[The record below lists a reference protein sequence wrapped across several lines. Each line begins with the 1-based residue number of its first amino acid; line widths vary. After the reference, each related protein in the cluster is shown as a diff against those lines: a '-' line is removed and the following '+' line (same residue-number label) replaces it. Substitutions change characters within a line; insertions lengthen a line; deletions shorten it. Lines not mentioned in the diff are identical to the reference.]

1 MFLSTSVVEINF
13 SRNIMQTEYT
23 TPSFVYMN
31 AIAFKCFFSLYDQKI
46 SFIALHSVLRLRLN
60 VG

>member
-23 TPSFVYMN
+23 TPSFVCMN

-46 SFIALHSVLRLRLN
+46 RFIALHSVLRLRLN
-60 VG
+60 TG